1 MVTQPAS
8 EMLEKICR
16 GPVPFWIDSLCI
28 NQQDFIERN
37 EQVALMADIYSK
49 ASLVLVWLGPDPYKD
64 TEQLFNAFMD
74 LVEKIGR
81 MFAVGGKIHLFWTLA
96 DGPVVYTTLPP
107 SVVSPSESEAERLSG
122 FFNLPWFS
130 RSWVL
135 EEVGLAASTH
145 IVWGERALD
154 WNAVGLT
161 AMFLVRHAKAMLDAL
176 GLTDAIQ
183 NVCHMYT
190 AFSPFTTLDTF
201 LHLLNKSRRLKSTDP
216 RDKIFAF
223 LSHPTACT
231 ISISGH
237 IPGNLDAYKDYI
249 DIAIQLL
256 PNILDRFLARRLQR
270 RAAERKATS
279 LDEPKLVPLI
289 KADYHKTV
297 HEVYREVALEHIKRT
312 VSLEML
318 TAVQH
323 DCDATVDLPF
333 RSWVPQWNKSNGTQ
347 PLGFF
352 TSKHFATANR
362 DAIVTPSADT
372 DPDTLIARGT
382 IVSKVVYTSSL
393 CQSSSFDWALQPHDD
408 MTASTNSV
416 ADTWL
421 RLKLYLLQVRGEKN
435 PRTVQLV
442 TSDGLAVFDPE
453 SDILTAY
460 MRAWVAGKNLAEVDG
475 FDFENDVTAYW
486 HCLWAS
492 PTEGT
497 RNYSEDHLRRAKRY
511 RASAAAV
518 ANQRKLFVLRK
529 GLIGLGP
536 SAMRKGDWV
545 AVLLGADVPFV
556 IREIGGEH
564 RAAGDPFPDNVKF
577 QLVGECYVDGLMTG
591 GTVRGVE
598 VTRDIVLV

>member
-8 EMLEKICR
+8 EMLEKLCR
-16 GPVPFWIDSLCI
+16 GPVLFWIDSLCI
-28 NQQDFIERN
+28 K
-37 EQVALMADIYSK
+37 EQVALMAYICSK
-49 ASLVLVWLGPDPYKD
+49 ASLILVWLGPDPYKD
-64 TEQLFNAFMD
+64 TEHLFNAFKD

-81 MFAVGGKIHLFWTLA
+81 MLAVGRKIQYLHEHSAHLFWTLA

-107 SVVSPSESEAERLSG
+107 SAVSPSESEAERLSR

-135 EEVGLAASTH
+135 QEGSGEESDIVGRTKTCP
-145 IVWGERALD
+145 ID
-154 WNAVGLT
+154 
-161 AMFLVRHAKAMLDAL
+161 
-176 GLTDAIQ
+176 
-183 NVCHMYT
+183 
-190 AFSPFTTLDTF
+190 
-201 LHLLNKSRRLKSTDP
+201 KSR
-216 RDKIFAF
+216 
-223 LSHPTACT
+223 
-231 ISISGH
+231 
-237 IPGNLDAYKDYI
+237 
-249 DIAIQLL
+249 L
-256 PNILDRFLARRLQR
+256 PQ
-270 RAAERKATS
+270 
-279 LDEPKLVPLI
+279 
-289 KADYHKTV
+289 TV
-297 HEVYREVALEHIKRT
+297 HEVYREVALEHTKRT

-333 RSWVPQWNKSNGTQ
+333 PSWVPQWNKCNGTQ
-347 PLGFF
+347 PLRFF
-352 TSKHFATANR
+352 TSKHFASANR
-362 DAIVTPSADT
+362 DAIVTLSADT
-372 DPDTLIARGT
+372 DPGTLIARGT

-393 CQSSSFDWALQPHDD
+393 CQSSSFDWALKPHDD
-408 MTASTNSV
+408 LTVSANSV
-416 ADTWL
+416 ADSWL
-421 RLKLYLLQVRGEKN
+421 RLKFYLLQVRGEEN

-460 MRAWVAGKNLAEVDG
+460 MRTWVAGKNLAEVDG

-492 PTEGT
+492 PREGT
-497 RNYSEDHLRRAKRY
+497 RNCSEDHLRRAERY

-536 SAMRKGDWV
+536 GAMRKGDWV

-564 RAAGDPFPDNVKF
+564 RAAGDPFPDDVKF
-577 QLVGECYVDGLMTG
+577 QLVRECYVDGLMTG
-591 GTVRGVE
+591 GAVRGVE
-598 VTRDIVLV
+598 VTRDTVLV